1 MTYENIILVI
11 GGIAEQI
18 ALVLLMKTALNP
30 IGMATEV
37 RTRAERAGA
46 RLINTLEVLREL
58 GAFAVITLGV
68 TLTKFNVSK
77 RVVHPLIFSQIWNS
91 GVRLLPMMSFIGAA
105 FGFLIIGQAVP
116 ILLLVGAPQYIGT
129 VMVTVI
135 VRELGPLLT
144 ALIVLARAGT
154 SNVVE
159 LGTMRA
165 LGEVEALESLGIDP
179 IHYLV
184 MPRVIGLATAVFC
197 LTTYLVLIAIG
208 SGYLCAFLQNVPLTF
223 PNYIEELGNALRWE
237 DFALFALKTTLFGA
251 VIAVVNCYHG
261 LARPLNV
268 EDISSV
274 TARAVV
280 ESVTACVLL
289 DAFFLVGYLFT

>member
-1 MTYENIILVI
+1 
-11 GGIAEQI
+11 
-18 ALVLLMKTALNP
+18 MKTALNP
-30 IGMATEV
+30 I
-37 RTRAERAGA
+37 RRAAAINTTADYVGA
-46 RLINTLEVLREL
+46 RILDALQVLREL

-68 TLTKFNVSK
+68 TLTKFNVAK
-77 RVVHPLIFSQIWNS
+77 RVVHPLIFLQIWNS
-91 GVRLLPMMSFIGAA
+91 GVRLLPMMSFLGAA
-105 FGFLIIGQAVP
+105 FGFLIIGQALP
-116 ILLLVGAPQYIGT
+116 LLLRVGAPQYIGT

-144 ALIVLARAGT
+144 AVIVLARAGT
-154 SNVVE
+154 ANVVE

-165 LGEVEALESLGIDP
+165 LGEIEALESLGIDP

-197 LTTYLVLIAIG
+197 LTTYLVMVAIG
-208 SGYLCAFLQNVPLTF
+208 AGYLCAFLQNVPLTL
-223 PNYIEELGNALRWE
+223 PNYIEQLGNALRWE
-237 DFALFALKTTLFGA
+237 DFALFALKTTLFGV

-261 LARPLNV
+261 LARPLNM
-268 EDISSV
+268 EDVSQV

-289 DAFFLVGYLFT
+289 DAFFLLGYLFA

>member
-1 MTYENIILVI
+1 MNGSSNV
-11 GGIAEQI
+11 
-18 ALVLLMKTALNP
+18 
-30 IGMATEV
+30 
-37 RTRAERAGA
+37 TREAGA
-46 RLINTLEVLREL
+46 SGVWMESVGARIIRTLDVLREL
-58 GAFAVITLGV
+58 AAFAVITLGV
-68 TLTKFNVSK
+68 TFTKFNASR
-77 RVVHPLIFSQIWNS
+77 RVVHPLIFAQIWNA
-91 GVRLLPMMSFIGAA
+91 GVRLLPMISFIGAA
-105 FGFLIIGQAVP
+105 LGLVIVGQTVA
-116 ILLLVGAPQYIGT
+116 LLSRVGAQQYIGM

-135 VRELGPLLT
+135 VRELGPLVT

-154 SNVVE
+154 ATVVE

-165 LGEVEALESLGIDP
+165 MGEIEALESLGVDP

-197 LTTYLVLIAIG
+197 LTTYLVLIAIAG
-208 SGYLCAFLQNVPLTF
+208 GYLFAFLQDVPLTL
-223 PNYIEELGNALRWE
+223 PNYLEQLNNALRWE
-237 DFALFALKTTLFGA
+237 DFALFAVKTMLFGV

-268 EDISSV
+268 EEISQV

-289 DAFFLVGYLFT
+289 DAFFLLGYLF

>member
-1 MTYENIILVI
+1 MNAASNLTRNAGTSVAWMESVGARI
-11 GGIAEQI
+11 
-18 ALVLLMKTALNP
+18 
-30 IGMATEV
+30 V
-37 RTRAERAGA
+37 RTFD
-46 RLINTLEVLREL
+46 VLREL
-58 GAFAVITLGV
+58 VAFAVITIGV

-77 RVVHPLIFSQIWNS
+77 RVVRPLIFEQIWNA
-91 GVRLLPMMSFIGAA
+91 GVRLLPMISFIGAA
-105 FGFLIIGQAVP
+105 FGLLIVGQTVA
-116 ILLLVGAPQYIGT
+116 LLQKLGAQQYIGT

-179 IHYLV
+179 VHYLV

-197 LTTYLVLIAIG
+197 LTTYLVLIAIA
-208 SGYLCAFLQNVPLTF
+208 SGYVFAFVQEVPLTLG
-223 PNYIEELGNALRWE
+223 NYLEQLNNALRWE
-237 DFALFALKTTLFGA
+237 DFALFALKTTLFGII
-251 VIAVVNCYHG
+251 IAIVNCYHG
-261 LARPLNV
+261 LARPLQV
-268 EDISSV
+268 EEVSQV

-280 ESVTACVLL
+280 ESVTGCVLL
-289 DAFFLVGYLFT
+289 DAFFLLGYLFM

>member
-1 MTYENIILVI
+1 MN
-11 GGIAEQI
+11 
-18 ALVLLMKTALNP
+18 TASNLTRKAGASSAWMEGVGAR
-30 IGMATEV
+30 IV
-37 RTRAERAGA
+37 RT
-46 RLINTLEVLREL
+46 LDVLREL
-58 GAFAVITLGV
+58 AAFAVITLGV

-77 RVVHPLIFSQIWNS
+77 RVVRPLVFRQIWDA
-91 GVRLLPMMSFIGAA
+91 GVRLLPMISFIGAA
-105 FGFLIIGQAVP
+105 FGLLIVGQTVA
-116 ILLLVGAPQYIGT
+116 LLQKFGAQQYIGT

-179 IHYLV
+179 VHYLV

-197 LTTYLVLIAIG
+197 LTTYLVLISIA
-208 SGYLCAFLQNVPLTF
+208 SGYVCAFVQEVPLTLAS
-223 PNYIEELGNALRWE
+223 YLEQLGNALRWE
-237 DFALFALKTTLFGA
+237 DFALFALKTTLFGII
-251 VIAVVNCYHG
+251 IAVVNCYHG
-261 LARPLNV
+261 LARPLRV
-268 EDISSV
+268 EEVSQV

-280 ESVTACVLL
+280 ESVTGCVLL
-289 DAFFLVGYLFT
+289 DAFFLLGYLFM

>member
-1 MTYENIILVI
+1 MD
-11 GGIAEQI
+11 G
-18 ALVLLMKTALNP
+18 
-30 IGMATEV
+30 ATIV
-37 RTRAERAGA
+37 RTRAERIGA
-46 RLINTLEVLREL
+46 RIIGTLDVLREL

-77 RVVHPLIFSQIWNS
+77 RVVHPLIFTQIWS
-91 GVRLLPMMSFIGAA
+91 AGVRLLPMISFIGAA
-105 FGFLIIGQAVP
+105 LGLVIVGQTVA
-116 ILLLVGAPQYIGT
+116 LLSRVGAQQYIGT

-135 VRELGPLLT
+135 VRELGPLVT

-154 SNVVE
+154 ANVVE

-165 LGEVEALESLGIDP
+165 MGEVEALESLGIDP

-184 MPRVIGLATAVFC
+184 MPRVIGLATSVFC
-197 LTTYLVLIAIG
+197 LTTYLVLIAIAG
-208 SGYLCAFLQNVPLTF
+208 GYLFAFFFLQDVPLTLTDYLAQL
-223 PNYIEELGNALRWE
+223 NNALRWE
-237 DFALFALKTTLFGA
+237 DFALFALKSILFGA
-251 VIAVVNCYHG
+251 IIAVVNCYHG

-268 EDISSV
+268 EEVSQV

-289 DAFFLVGYLFT
+289 DAFFLLGYLF

>member
-1 MTYENIILVI
+1 METAAIRTIVERVGMRIID
-11 GGIAEQI
+11 
-18 ALVLLMKTALNP
+18 
-30 IGMATEV
+30 
-37 RTRAERAGA
+37 
-46 RLINTLEVLREL
+46 TLDVLREL

-68 TLTKFNVSK
+68 TLTKFNSSK
-77 RVVHPLIFSQIWNS
+77 RVVHPLIFAQIWNA
-91 GVRLLPMMSFIGAA
+91 GVRLLPMISFIGAVL
-105 FGFLIIGQAVP
+105 GLVVVGQTVS
-116 ILLLVGAPQYIGT
+116 LLSRVGAQQYIGT

-154 SNVVE
+154 ANVVE

-165 LGEVEALESLGIDP
+165 MGEIEALESVGIDP

-184 MPRVIGLATAVFC
+184 MPRVIGLATAVFS
-197 LTTYLVLIAIG
+197 LTTYLVLIAIAG
-208 SGYLCAFLQNVPLTF
+208 GYLFAFLQNVPLTL
-223 PNYIEELGNALRWE
+223 PVYLEQLNNALRWE
-237 DFALFALKTTLFGA
+237 DFALFALKTTLFGV

-268 EDISSV
+268 EEISQV

-289 DAFFLVGYLFT
+289 DAFFLLAYLFW

>member
-1 MTYENIILVI
+1 
-11 GGIAEQI
+11 
-18 ALVLLMKTALNP
+18 MKTALNP
-30 IGMATEV
+30 MGVVTDV
-37 RTRAERAGA
+37 RTRAEHVGMRI
-46 RLINTLEVLREL
+46 LNTLDVLREL

-68 TLTKFNVSK
+68 TLTKFNASK
-77 RVVHPLIFSQIWNS
+77 RVVHPLIYTQIWNA
-91 GVRLLPMMSFIGAA
+91 GVRLLPMISFIGAA
-105 FGFLIIGQAVP
+105 LGLVIVGQTVA
-116 ILLLVGAPQYIGT
+116 LLSRVGAQQYIGM

-135 VRELGPLLT
+135 VRELGPLVT

-154 SNVVE
+154 ANVVE

-165 LGEVEALESLGIDP
+165 QGEIEALESLGIDP

-184 MPRVIGLATAVFC
+184 MPRVIGLATAVFS
-197 LTTYLVLIAIG
+197 LTTYLVLIAIAG
-208 SGYLCAFLQNVPLTF
+208 GYLFAFLQDVPLTL
-223 PNYIEELGNALRWE
+223 PVYLEQLNNALRWE
-237 DFALFALKTTLFGA
+237 DFALFAVKTTLFGV

-268 EDISSV
+268 EEVSQV

-289 DAFFLVGYLFT
+289 DAFFLLAYLFW

>member
-1 MTYENIILVI
+1 
-11 GGIAEQI
+11 
-18 ALVLLMKTALNP
+18 MKTALNP
-30 IGMATEV
+30 MSMVTDV
-37 RTRAERAGA
+37 RTRAEHVGMRI
-46 RLINTLEVLREL
+46 INTLDVLREL

-68 TLTKFNVSK
+68 TLTKFNSSK
-77 RVVHPLIFSQIWNS
+77 RVVHPLIYTQIWNA
-91 GVRLLPMMSFIGAA
+91 GVRLLPMIGFIGGAV
-105 FGFLIIGQAVP
+105 GVVVVGQTVS
-116 ILLLVGAPQYIGT
+116 LLSRVGAQQYIGT

-154 SNVVE
+154 ANVVE

-165 LGEVEALESLGIDP
+165 LGEIEALESLGIDP

-184 MPRVIGLATAVFC
+184 MPRVIGLATAVFS
-197 LTTYLVLIAIG
+197 LTTYLVLIAIAG
-208 SGYLCAFLQNVPLTF
+208 GYLFAFLQDVPLTLADYF
-223 PNYIEELGNALRWE
+223 AQLNNALRWE
-237 DFALFALKTTLFGA
+237 DFALFAIKSVLFGA

-268 EDISSV
+268 EDISQV

-280 ESVTACVLL
+280 ESVTACVLI
-289 DAFFLVGYLFT
+289 DAFFLLAYLFW

>member
-1 MTYENIILVI
+1 MKAVSSLID
-11 GGIAEQI
+11 GIS
-18 ALVLLMKTALNP
+18 
-30 IGMATEV
+30 EV
-37 RTRAERAGA
+37 RTRAERVGA
-46 RLINTLEVLREL
+46 RIIDTLDVLREL

-68 TLTKFNVSK
+68 TFTKFNSSK
-77 RVVHPLIFSQIWNS
+77 RVVHPLIFTQIWNA
-91 GVRLLPMMSFIGAA
+91 GVRLLPMISFIGGAL
-105 FGFLIIGQAVP
+105 GLVIVGQTVA
-116 ILLLVGAPQYIGT
+116 LLSRVGAQQYIGT

-135 VRELGPLLT
+135 VRELGPLVT

-154 SNVVE
+154 ANVVE

-165 LGEVEALESLGIDP
+165 LGEIEALESLGIDP

-197 LTTYLVLIAIG
+197 LTTYLVLIAIAG
-208 SGYLCAFLQNVPLTF
+208 GCLFAFLEDVPLTLTDYLAQL
-223 PNYIEELGNALRWE
+223 NNSLRWE
-237 DFALFALKTTLFGA
+237 DFALFALKSILFGA

-268 EDISSV
+268 EEVSQV

-289 DAFFLVGYLFT
+289 DAFFLLGYLF

>member
-1 MTYENIILVI
+1 
-11 GGIAEQI
+11 
-18 ALVLLMKTALNP
+18 MKTALNP
-30 IGMATEV
+30 I
-37 RTRAERAGA
+37 RRAAAINTTADYVGA
-46 RLINTLEVLREL
+46 RILDALKVLREL
-58 GAFAVITLGV
+58 GAFAIITLGV
-68 TLTKFNVSK
+68 AFTKFNVAK
-77 RVVHPLIFSQIWNS
+77 RVVHPLIFLQIWNS
-91 GVRLLPMMSFIGAA
+91 GVRLLPMMSFLGAA
-105 FGFLIIGQAVP
+105 FGFLIIGQALP
-116 ILLLVGAPQYIGT
+116 LLLRVGAPQYIGT

-144 ALIVLARAGT
+144 AVIVLARAGT
-154 SNVVE
+154 ANVVE

-165 LGEVEALESLGIDP
+165 LGEIEALESLGIDP

-197 LTTYLVLIAIG
+197 LTTYLVMVAIG
-208 SGYLCAFLQNVPLTF
+208 GGYLCAFLQNVPLTL
-223 PNYIEELGNALRWE
+223 PNYIEQLGNALRWE

-261 LARPLNV
+261 LARPLNM
-268 EDISSV
+268 EDVSQV

-289 DAFFLVGYLFT
+289 DAFFLLGYLFT

>member
-1 MTYENIILVI
+1 MN
-11 GGIAEQI
+11 
-18 ALVLLMKTALNP
+18 TASNLTRKAGASSAWMEGVGAR
-30 IGMATEV
+30 IV
-37 RTRAERAGA
+37 RT
-46 RLINTLEVLREL
+46 LDVLREL
-58 GAFAVITLGV
+58 AAFAVITLGV

-77 RVVHPLIFSQIWNS
+77 RVVRPLVFTQIWDA
-91 GVRLLPMMSFIGAA
+91 GVRLLPMISFIGAA
-105 FGFLIIGQAVP
+105 FGLLIVGQTVA
-116 ILLLVGAPQYIGT
+116 LLQKFGAQQYIGT

-179 IHYLV
+179 VHYLV

-197 LTTYLVLIAIG
+197 LTTYLVLISIA
-208 SGYLCAFLQNVPLTF
+208 SGYVCAFVQEVPLTLAS
-223 PNYIEELGNALRWE
+223 YLEQLGNALRWE
-237 DFALFALKTTLFGA
+237 DFALFALKTTLFGII
-251 VIAVVNCYHG
+251 IAVVNCYHG
-261 LARPLNV
+261 LARPLRV
-268 EDISSV
+268 EEVSQV

-280 ESVTACVLL
+280 ESVTGCVLL
-289 DAFFLVGYLFT
+289 DAFFLLGYLFM

>member
-1 MTYENIILVI
+1 
-11 GGIAEQI
+11 
-18 ALVLLMKTALNP
+18 MKAASNP
-30 IGMATEV
+30 IDGAVAV
-37 RTRAERAGA
+37 RTLAERVGA
-46 RLINTLEVLREL
+46 RIIGTLDVLREL

-68 TLTKFNVSK
+68 TLTKFNTSR
-77 RVVHPLIFSQIWNS
+77 RVVHPLIYTQIWNA
-91 GVRLLPMMSFIGAA
+91 GVRLLPMISFIGAA
-105 FGFLIIGQAVP
+105 LGLVIVGQTVA
-116 ILLLVGAPQYIGT
+116 LLSRVGAQQYIGT

-135 VRELGPLLT
+135 VRELGPLTT

-154 SNVVE
+154 ANVVE

-165 LGEVEALESLGIDP
+165 LGEIEALESLGIDP

-197 LTTYLVLIAIG
+197 LTTYLVLIAIAG
-208 SGYLCAFLQNVPLTF
+208 GYLFAFLEDVPLTL
-223 PNYIEELGNALRWE
+223 PNYLEQLNNALRWE
-237 DFALFALKTTLFGA
+237 DFALFALKTTLFGG

-268 EDISSV
+268 EEVSRV

-289 DAFFLVGYLFT
+289 DAFFLLGYLF